1 MKNPKLV
8 DKLEVFRD
16 GERVGTLTRIADGSV
31 FEYADDYRARS
42 GRPIARHLPDGLRVQ
57 GVTNLPSFFAGLL
70 PEGVMQD
77 AVVRQYQLSK
87 DDLFSQLAISGYDA
101 VGDITTRVPGGRVPK
116 TVKTPE
122 EAVGLLRAL
131 QRTNVL
137 DASPSLSGVQ
147 PKLSIGSLIAASRG
161 PQAIVK
167 VEPANYAGILE
178 NEHFFM
184 RLAPK
189 AGLRVAKVELG
200 PDCVVVHRFDRIK
213 RPGQPPNQV
222 HVEDSLQLLNRY
234 PLAKYSLDYLEILDI
249 ARELGAAKPVFLD
262 LLRLYAYSFVIINGD
277 LHAKN
282 VSFAYTEQAG
292 WSMTPAYDLVCTLP
306 YFLQSDY
313 GRRMAL
319 GLDEQFGAFT
329 ASDFR
334 RIGEIYGLPALA
346 INSMLT
352 KVSKGVLAGI
362 SDIYEG
368 FAVAIRDEIVD
379 RARQIAP

>member
-1 MKNPKLV
+1 MKNPKFV
-8 DKLEVFRD
+8 DELEVFRD
-16 GERVGTLTRIADGSV
+16 GERVGTLTRIGDGCV
-31 FEYADDYRARS
+31 FEYSDDYRARD

-87 DDLFSQLAISGYDA
+87 DDLFSQLAICGYDA
-101 VGDITTRVPGGRVPK
+101 VGDITTRVPGGQAPK

-122 EAVGLLRAL
+122 EAVGLLRAM
-131 QRTNVL
+131 QISHVL

-147 PKLSIGSLIAASRG
+147 PKLSIGSGIAASRG

-167 VEPANYAGILE
+167 VEPANYLGILE

-184 RLAPK
+184 RLSTK
-189 AGLRVAKVELG
+189 AGLRAAKVELVS
-200 PDCVVVHRFDRIK
+200 DCLVVHRFDRIK
-213 RPGQPPNQV
+213 RPGHPPQQV
-222 HVEDSLQLLNRY
+222 HVEDSLQLLDRY
-234 PLAKYSLDYLEILDI
+234 PLAKYSLDYLEILDV

-282 VSFAYTEQAG
+282 VSFAYSEQAG

-313 GRRMAL
+313 GRHMAL
-319 GLDEQFGAFT
+319 GLDEQFGAFS
-329 ASDFR
+329 AADFR
-334 RIGEIYGLPALA
+334 RIGEKYGLPAPS
-346 INSMLT
+346 INSMLA
-352 KVSKGVLAGI
+352 KVSKGVLTGM
-362 SDIYEG
+362 SDIYDD
-368 FAVAIRDEIVD
+368 FPHTLRDEIAE
-379 RARQIAP
+379 RAREIAP